1 MNEYLE
7 LVEEAQNERI
17 KLTKERVKSIRDLYR
32 DLAKDLNRK
41 AKGANKGSLNERWL
55 LDYQKQFKNDIKQ
68 LNKILKRDIESSML
82 KSAEYANNIQLDF
95 FNLLDIKYNLN
106 SKETFSNMFSKIPQ
120 QALEELINGEFYKD
134 GRGVSERLWFHE
146 MKANANFDYIIQRGL
161 AEKKSVYDLAKDL
174 SDYVNPDVK
183 KDWNFKKIYSGVGNK
198 KIEYNSFRLAITSI
212 SHAYQLSM
220 QRSCKANPFVEGI
233 QWHTSNS
240 HRNTCS
246 ICRSRN
252 GKVYK
257 ADELPLDHPNGI
269 CYFTPVIKKNME
281 NIGTEL
287 RDWVNGGK
295 NSKLNAWY
303 NLYSGPL
310 GEENNLFR
318 KNNKDTYNINYM
330 SNRFI
335 PKFGEEQEVKL
346 GDLVIK
352 EKKVSNSQFNMWTDI
367 DTTNKNKAVRLY
379 EKKIKSIKDNLPQ
392 WFELPKIS
400 IIDFEKVGLNKKAI
414 GGYQRQINTIF
425 MNSKYD
431 TDAKILKYLKG
442 NEGYFASIESNS
454 PLLHELGHKYHYD
467 LVELIANQKRLSYN
481 NAKEIFDSEIENYI
495 LSKSLTPN
503 MFIEDQL
510 SGYAADSYIGIDRVN
525 EIIAEYFSIRDN
537 NNNNKTELVQF
548 IEDYIKGVEKS

>member
-1 MNEYLE
+1 M
-7 LVEEAQNERI
+7 ERS
-17 KLTKERVKSIRDLYR
+17 RNAKS
-32 DLAKDLNRK
+32 
-41 AKGANKGSLNERWL
+41 GSINERWL
-55 LDYQKQFKNDIKQ
+55 EDFRKQFRSAARELSKA
-68 LNKILKRDIESSML
+68 LELKITGAMEQSATYAAEIQSKMFDML
-82 KSAEYANNIQLDF
+82 AIDP
-95 FNLLDIKYNLN
+95 D
-106 SKETFSNMFSKIPQ
+106 FSNMFTRIPKE
-120 QALEELINGEFYKD
+120 ALAELVNGGFYKD
-134 GRGVSERLWFHE
+134 GKGLSKRIWNNE
-146 MKANANFDYIIQRGL
+146 KKINADFDYIIQKGL
-161 AEKKSVYDLAKDL
+161 AEKRSIVDIAEDL
-174 SDYVNPDVK
+174 SKYVNPNAKRDM
-183 KDWNFKKIYSGVGNK
+183 DFKRIYPNIGNR
-198 KIEYNSFRLAITSI
+198 KIEYNSFRLAVTSI

-246 ICRSRN
+246 ICLSRN
-252 GKVYK
+252 GKIYK
-257 ADELPLDHPNGI
+257 SDELPLDHPNGI
-269 CYFTPVIKKNME
+269 CYFTPAIKKSME
-281 NIGTEL
+281 DIGLEL
-287 RDWVNGGK
+287 RNWVNGGK
-295 NSKLNAWY
+295 NSKLDAWY
-303 NLYSGPL
+303 NRYGEPL
-310 GEENNLFR
+310 SEENNLFR

-330 SNRFI
+330 SNRFV

-346 GDLVIK
+346 GNLVIK
-352 EKKVSNSQFNMWTDI
+352 EKKVANSQFNMWTDI

-392 WFELPKIS
+392 RLELPKIS
-400 IIDFEKVGLNKKAI
+400 IINFEKVGLNKKAI

-442 NEGYFASIESNS
+442 KEGYFASIESTS

-503 MFIEDQL
+503 MFIEVQL

-537 NNNNKTELVQF
+537 NKTELVQF
-548 IEDYIKGVEKS
+548 IEDYIKGVEKT